1 MTVWTKTIAQL
12 GLVLCLTNLAELAAA
27 KPLDRRYA
35 LKERHAIPNRFQ
47 RVATAPA
54 EQLIRLNVGL
64 EHGNFDE
71 LERQLYESQYREKLS
86 GSV

>member
-1 MTVWTKTIAQL
+1 MTVWTKTIAQF
-12 GLVLCLTNLAELAAA
+12 GLVLCLTNLAELANAE
-27 KPLDRRYA
+27 PLNRRYA

-64 EHGNFDE
+64 KHGNFDE
-71 LERQLYESQYREKLS
+71 LERQLYESQYRENLS